1 MKFIHSLLL
10 FILFST
16 PLYAQ
21 DVDLELVLLADTTGS
36 ITDEEISFQRKGY
49 ADALVSDGVL
59 DAIRYTFTGKIAVTY
74 VEWGD
79 YRRQE
84 VVVPWTIISNK
95 ADAKAFTQQLHSVR
109 RFAYGRN
116 AIGAALLK
124 GKELIEKNNISAIRR
139 VIDISGDSA
148 ISFNGPSIADARAQV
163 LASNI
168 TINGLPILCRN
179 CKSKPT
185 EPDLVERYTDT
196 IIGGSGAFVVTVESM
211 DLFAAAVERKLILEI
226 SGKTPKETLAMTVK

>member
-1 MKFIHSLLL
+1 MLL
-10 FILFST
+10 FLTSPIA
-16 PLYAQ
+16 AQ

-36 ITDEEISFQRKGY
+36 ITDEEIQFQRKGY
-49 ADALVSDGVL
+49 SDAILSGGVL
-59 DAIRYTFTGKIAVTY
+59 DAIKYTFTGKIAVTY

-84 VVVPWTIISNK
+84 VIVPWTIIANK
-95 ADAKAFTQQLHSVR
+95 QDAESFSKQLHSVR

-116 AIGAALLK
+116 AIGSALLK

-148 ISFNGPSIADARAQV
+148 KNYNGPSITHARQQV

-168 TINGLPILCRN
+168 TINGLPILCRDCSDTPPEKN
-179 CKSKPT
+179 
-185 EPDLVERYTDT
+185 LVENYTDH
-196 IIGGSGAFVVTVESM
+196 IIGGSGAFVVTVENM
-211 DLFAAAVERKLILEI
+211 ELFSAVVERKLILEI
-226 SGKTPKETLAMTVK
+226 SGKLPSEMFAKNAK